1 MYYIYGMKLR
11 GYAPGCQPMKGLR
24 DWIDAT
30 ETSKYHSFLL
40 YDRKMTKDERKD
52 YELDLLYLSDKE
64 VL

>member
-1 MYYIYGMKLR
+1 
-11 GYAPGCQPMKGLR
+11 MKGLR

-40 YDRKMTKDERKD
+40 YDRKLTKDERKD